1 VSKHLQ
7 SISVVAGATM
17 ISRLLG
23 LWRDILITAVFGASA
38 LASAFYA
45 AFTLPNLFRRLLG
58 EGALTAAFVPTLSSE
73 LRERERAGAFALVNQ
88 VASWLLV
95 ATGGIVAIAIAL
107 LLQAR
112 MGADWALAHGAARET
127 TERFVRAAD
136 LAVVLFPYLC
146 CVCLAAVFSAA
157 LQTLNRFLEP
167 ALSPI
172 WLNVSMI
179 TLLTGGAYFGW
190 GEGAMGAMRWLCAGV
205 LLGGFLQLLVPALA
219 LRREGWVP
227 RLDLGRG
234 EPLRQIIALMGP
246 TVFGSAVYLINM
258 SVSQAIGLQ
267 VNASS
272 VAVLNLAS
280 RLMELPIGVFAVAV
294 TTVVFPLISRYAA
307 AGDWAN
313 MATAYRKGMRLI
325 LTINVPAAVGLFLLA
340 EPVIRVLFQRGAF
353 TSESVAA
360 MRPVL
365 MVYALGLPFLS
376 FTNIVLRAFYA
387 QRDTVTPVKAA
398 VLSFIANLSL
408 SLLLMGPLGTLG
420 LAVAGNVATLVQAV
434 YLQVRLARTRDGFGF
449 HHVFRDLG
457 KVLLAAIVMG
467 ALVALVWRTWVRLAG
482 TSTPAM
488 LIGLGAVI
496 ALGVGAY
503 AIGIWL
509 LRIEGRDDLMALVR
523 RRLKRAEA

>member
-1 VSKHLQ
+1 
-7 SISVVAGATM
+7 
-17 ISRLLG
+17 
-23 LWRDILITAVFGASA
+23 
-38 LASAFYA
+38 
-45 AFTLPNLFRRLLG
+45 
-58 EGALTAAFVPTLSSE
+58 
-73 LRERERAGAFALVNQ
+73 
-88 VASWLLV
+88 
-95 ATGGIVAIAIAL
+95 
-107 LLQAR
+107 
-112 MGADWALAHGAARET
+112 
-127 TERFVRAAD
+127 
-136 LAVVLFPYLC
+136 
-146 CVCLAAVFSAA
+146 
-157 LQTLNRFLEP
+157 
-167 ALSPI
+167 
-172 WLNVSMI
+172 
-179 TLLTGGAYFGW
+179 
-190 GEGAMGAMRWLCAGV
+190 
-205 LLGGFLQLLVPALA
+205 
-219 LRREGWVP
+219 
-227 RLDLGRG
+227 LDLGRG

-353 TSESVAA
+353 TSENVAA

-398 VLSFIANLSL
+398 VLSFIVNLSL

-420 LAVAGNVATLVQAV
+420 LAVAGNVATVVQAV

-482 TSTPAM
+482 TSTLAM